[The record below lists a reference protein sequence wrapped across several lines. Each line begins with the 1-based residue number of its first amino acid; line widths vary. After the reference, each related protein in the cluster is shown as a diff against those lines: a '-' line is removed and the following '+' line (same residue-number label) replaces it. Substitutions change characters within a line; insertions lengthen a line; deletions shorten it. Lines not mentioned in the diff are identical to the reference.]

1 MNDSRIP
8 IYLFTGFLDSGKTS
22 LIQATLADPR
32 FSSGEKTLLL
42 LCEEGETEYD
52 PDKFAGGNVT
62 LVTISSPEEM
72 TAEYLRNLT
81 AKHHSDRVLLEYNGM
96 WPMSVLV
103 THMPKNWQLYQ
114 HIMLADASTFEM
126 YNANMRS
133 LVVERLSSAEMVLFN
148 RCGADT
154 DKMALHRI
162 VRGSNRRSEIAYEYE
177 NGSVDYDEIEDPL
190 PFDLQADPVVIEDDD
205 FGLWYMD
212 ITDDPQKYAGKR
224 VRFLA
229 QVAQSPRVPKGAFAS
244 GRFVMTCCV
253 EDIEFCGI
261 PCRYDQ
267 AGTLEPRSWVMV
279 TAKITA
285 EKHPLYKG
293 ELGPVLT
300 ALEVTKNAQPADP
313 DVATF

>member
-1 MNDSRIP
+1 MIP
-8 IYLFTGFLDSGKTS
+8 LYLFTGFLDSGKTS
-22 LIQATLADPR
+22 FIQETLADPR

-42 LCEEGETEYD
+42 LCEEGEAEYA

-62 LVTISSPEEM
+62 IETISSPEEM

-114 HIMLADASTFEM
+114 HIMLADAATFEM

-148 RCGADT
+148 RCSADT

-190 PFDLQADPVVIEDDD
+190 PFDLDADPVEVKDDD

-253 EDIEFCGI
+253 EDITIVGLVCKYEKAASLKN
-261 PCRYDQ
+261 RD
-267 AGTLEPRSWVMV
+267 WVTV
-279 TAKITA
+279 TARVKIEYA
-285 EKHPLYKG
+285 AIYGGK
-293 ELGPVLT
+293 GPVLVAET
-300 ALEVTKNAQPADP
+300 VEPAAKPEQEV
-313 DVATF
+313 VYFS